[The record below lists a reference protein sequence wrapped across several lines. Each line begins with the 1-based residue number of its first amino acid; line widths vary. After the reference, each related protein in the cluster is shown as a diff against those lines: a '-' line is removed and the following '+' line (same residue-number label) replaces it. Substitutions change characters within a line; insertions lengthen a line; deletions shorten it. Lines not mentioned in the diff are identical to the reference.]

1 MYRMDRRLAKEFGQK
16 VQMLL
21 EDDDERDALF
31 QALKRYKQ
39 EMSVEQLIA
48 DLKVVLNNPKRMIL
62 YEEIRPLIPLKHQMN
77 YDRYVPKQPSEKIRV
92 VRLIKQSNETFG
104 FSIRGGVEHA
114 VGIFVSDVIPDSQ
127 ASIKGLKVGDQVVR
141 VNGFNISQ
149 ATHDEVLALIHSKR
163 SVTLKVKT
171 VGMVPEKNKK
181 NDPLTWKYVE
191 SSAPSML
198 EDVIKEAESGAEDD
212 IRKLYVNLIGG
223 MTLGCSIASTPGK
236 PDIFIQYVKPHSL
249 AEQIGI
255 KPGDQI
261 LEVNGVSFVG
271 ITHAEAVVVLKSS
284 KQLTITLK
292 KGGAD
297 FEIYAKPNKLRRAEN
312 DSNLGKQQEELKR
325 LRQIAL
331 QNEREK
337 QRRMDKDRA
346 DADRKIKEEKAQYEK
361 NKARVASPSDDTQ
374 RKEEEKWQD
383 LWMVQPKGRSGNRVS
398 QSSLDAADLES
409 EQIAQELYNLSLQQE
424 KEIEKE
430 KQTGTSAM
438 SLQDQWNAQ
447 RDDIEQEMEVA
458 KRRVSSNSYQKQTEH
473 DLPNFTTSMKVH
485 LKPTGHTYA
494 SYRLGRHDT
503 DANFNPRIYFTDREI
518 GGKEI
523 RLLQIKKDGP
533 LEIVIEGGIDSP
545 IGKIVVSE
553 VYDGGAA
560 HRHGGL
566 YKGDQIMMVDNK
578 KTTAVKLAEAEKII
592 ADAMKNTDGSEI
604 LELVI
609 AVAPPKNYED
619 EITFF

>member
-458 KRRVSSNSYQKQTEH
+458 KR
-473 DLPNFTTSMKVH
+473 
-485 LKPTGHTYA
+485 
-494 SYRLGRHDT
+494 
-503 DANFNPRIYFTDREI
+503 FTDREI